1 MDNPEKLATLGIQDT
16 GQRPNQT
23 KSKTKKNKIE
33 KKHQQQKKKHDTTLH
48 RKLN

>member
-23 KSKTKKNKIE
+23 KSKTKKKQNR
-33 KKHQQQKKKHDTTLH
+33 KKTPTTKKKT
-48 RKLN
+48 